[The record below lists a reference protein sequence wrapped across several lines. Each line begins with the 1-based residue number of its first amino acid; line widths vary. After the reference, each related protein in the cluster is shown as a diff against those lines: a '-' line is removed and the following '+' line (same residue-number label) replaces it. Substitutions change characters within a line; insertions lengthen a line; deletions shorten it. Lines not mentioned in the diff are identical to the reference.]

1 MGGGKKGEKG
11 KEISQLLKNRVF
23 FYFDVL
29 KFIQLAKCLSPF
41 PLFSP
46 PPKKEYIDIINKYSS
61 YYIRMA
67 SLRELQHLDYSEEN
81 IKNIVSF
88 VTKSIL
94 PPHIKTE
101 KQKKRF
107 EKLYKDFVINK
118 QGILTYE
125 PKNLVVVPPN
135 AVEKTLEQFYGE
147 SEALGKGQNNW
158 YRLITQH
165 VLGITKRQAIE
176 FLKSKEVYQLT
187 RDPNKAVNKPLLASR
202 PYQIYAIDLV
212 DVARYKQGNNRYIF
226 ILTIVDLFSG
236 YTWFEPLRNKESK
249 DVLEAFKRMIQ
260 ESGDHLPSAVISDNG
275 KEFLGSLDAFFKEK
289 KIKHMFTKSY
299 TPQPNVEAANK
310 QLRKIMRELF
320 VKTGKLVWYKSL
332 KDIQNAKN
340 TQWNENH
347 KDMPGNILQKYDVD
361 NKEDKKRIAEMAKT
375 QRERNKLKLKA
386 YKEDTL
392 NVGDYV
398 RIRLATQQSQL
409 REKIKAGKKKLIV
422 VHFSP
427 DVYRVKQVFPP
438 HQNRLGQYKY
448 TLENAEGKIVE
459 RQGKDY
465 AERFKRIDLL
475 KVGAN
480 QKMILSQSDAN
491 TLNKLNDPEDI
502 QVESNEPIPVVAKP
516 IPAAKEKKIKKI
528 DDFNS
533 RDWENFLKDKEF
545 TDSDDD
551 IRYRIT
557 SVSNKN
563 KTYICRVV
571 ESNNPKIWRLFTLYD
586 VLVEGKKESWYIKD
600 FDIWIER
607 LK

>member
-1 MGGGKKGEKG
+1 
-11 KEISQLLKNRVF
+11 
-23 FYFDVL
+23 
-29 KFIQLAKCLSPF
+29 
-41 PLFSP
+41 
-46 PPKKEYIDIINKYSS
+46 
-61 YYIRMA
+61 MA

-81 IKNIVSF
+81 IVNIKGFATKNI
-88 VTKSIL
+88 L
-94 PPHIKTE
+94 PANIKTE
-101 KQKKRF
+101 KQIKRF
-107 EKLYKDFVINK
+107 TKLYKDFVIDK
-118 QGILTYE
+118 QGVLIYE
-125 PKNLVVVPPN
+125 PKNLVVVPPST
-135 AVEKTLEQFYGE
+135 VEKVLEQFYDQ

-158 YRLITQH
+158 YRMITQH

-176 FLKSKEVYQLT
+176 FLKKKEVYQLT

-212 DVARYKQGNNRYIF
+212 DVARYKQGNNRFIF
-226 ILTIVDLFSG
+226 ILTCVDLFSG

-249 DVLEAFKRMIQ
+249 DVLEAFKRIIR
-260 ESGDHLPSAVISDNG
+260 ESDDHLPKSVISDNG
-275 KEFLGSLDAFFKEK
+275 LEFRGALESYFKEN
-289 KIKHMFTKSY
+289 KIKHIFTKSY

-332 KDIQNAKN
+332 KDIQKAKN

-347 KDMPGNILQKYDVD
+347 KDMPKNILQKYDVD
-361 NKEDKKRIAEMAKT
+361 SSEDKTRIANMAKIQRQKNKE
-375 QRERNKLKLKA
+375 KLKA

-392 NVGDYV
+392 HVGDHV

-427 DVYRVKQVFPP
+427 DVYRIKQVFPP
-438 HQNRLGQYKY
+438 QQNRLGQYKY
-448 TLENAEGKIVE
+448 TLENAEGKFVE

-480 QKMILSQSDAN
+480 QKTILSQTDAN

-502 QVESNEPIPVVAKP
+502 QVASNEPIPVAVAKP
-516 IPAAKEKKIKKI
+516 IPVAKVQKVKKME
-528 DDFNS
+528 DFNS
-533 RDWENFLKDKEF
+533 RDWQILLKNKEF
-545 TDSDDD
+545 TDSDDG

-571 ESNNPKIWRLFTLYD
+571 ELQNPKIWRLFSLHD
-586 VLVEGKKESWYIKD
+586 VFVEGRTEPWFEKGFEEIITRIK
-600 FDIWIER
+600 
-607 LK
+607 